1 MQESNKTQKRRWEK
15 GDTSPRKRARQSC
28 EACKA
33 RKTKCVGVENGDCE
47 YCKSLNVPCE
57 FNLKNR
63 KRPFYRVSE
72 EAYESLIKL
81 LRRFVSEEE
90 LPELTVESI
99 SGYLEQMNNDPIPH
113 VSPHGSDRDAEPS
126 NAVLAP
132 NSRDDP
138 QEHDPQELAMPNDN
152 SLFQEEMGCMTL
164 DSMGKYRYVGANSAL
179 RWYHAARMVSERP
192 LQSDP
197 RVVVPLKTG
206 LLPPTTPESV
216 ASQHRV
222 EHYLPCQRLSMEYT
236 TRFFA
241 QAHSMH
247 CFYSLEQFYSMLD
260 KTIEDRGKTSS
271 ASWLCSLY
279 SIFAI
284 GSIRP
289 DRTPTTPEKTI
300 PKDITNPTGYLALA
314 KELVPRVAEDADIE
328 SVRAFTLLSLA
339 MHSNCYSLEA
349 YLYLGTAARIG
360 FSLGLHRDIFP
371 KTLSTVDRERHR
383 RLWWTVYVLDH
394 EMANRY
400 GYPCAISDD
409 LGFMTTGPASE
420 QILDPSPNMPQ
431 GFQALSVSLVQLQ
444 KKINLECFFQPCNGG
459 RLPINLVTQSLT
471 TLKKWLDKIPYH
483 LRWDCTAPPQHSR
496 SIAVLHLRYW
506 SLVMSISRPFLLL
519 SVTKAGEIDSLVR
532 IRCYDKLSSACIEA
546 AEISVR
552 ILHRMQT
559 MNVLS
564 SLTLNDCHC
573 AGEAMCVLLLAL
585 RKSQSAKHQ
594 DMIRTCLGTLASM
607 EKVGWCERIVP
618 DIQARVYESGVL
630 DFEAPAEIQEQN
642 LLSDGSGSS
651 EYADL

>member
-1 MQESNKTQKRRWEK
+1 MQSNKTQKRRWEREN
-15 GDTSPRKRARQSC
+15 TLPRKRARQSC

-72 EAYESLIKL
+72 EAYDYLIKL

-90 LPELTVESI
+90 LPELTVASI
-99 SGYLEQMNNDPIPH
+99 SGYLEQMNNEPEH
-113 VSPHGSDRDAEPS
+113 VLSEDRDRNADPS
-126 NAVLAP
+126 DIVSIP
-132 NSRDDP
+132 NPRG
-138 QEHDPQELAMPNDN
+138 DPQELTVPNDN
-152 SLFQEEMGCMTL
+152 SIFQEELGCMTL
-164 DSMGKYRYVGANSAL
+164 DSSGKYRYVGANSSL
-179 RWYHAARMVSERP
+179 RWYHAARMVSERAVP
-192 LQSDP
+192 SDP
-197 RVVVPLKTG
+197 RVVIPLKTG

-222 EHYLPCQRLSMEYT
+222 EHYLPCHRLSMEYT
-236 TRFFA
+236 ARFFA

-247 CFYSLEQFYSMLD
+247 CFYSLEQFYTMLD
-260 KTIEDRGKTSS
+260 HTLENQGKTSS
-271 ASWLCSLY
+271 SSWLCSLY

-289 DRTPTTPEKTI
+289 KGTPTTPDKTL
-300 PKDITNPTGYLALA
+300 PEDITTPAGYLALA
-314 KELVPRVAEDADIE
+314 KELVPRAAEDADIE
-328 SVRAFTLLSLA
+328 SVRAFALLSLA

-371 KTLSTVDRERHR
+371 KDLSTVDRERYR
-383 RLWWTVYVLDH
+383 RVWWTVYILDH

-420 QILDPSPNMPQ
+420 RILDPSPNMPQ
-431 GFQALSVSLVQLQ
+431 GFQTLSVSLVQLQ
-444 KKINLECFFQPCNGG
+444 KKINLECFLEPCHGGG

-471 TLKKWLDKIPYH
+471 TLKKWLEKVPHH
-483 LRWDCTAPPQHSR
+483 LRWDCAAPPQHLR

-506 SLVMSISRPFLLL
+506 SLVISISRPFLLL
-519 SVTKAGEIDSLVR
+519 SVTKAGEIDSLIR
-532 IRCYDKLSSACIEA
+532 LRCYDKLSNACIEA
-546 AEISVR
+546 AEMSVR
-552 ILHRMQT
+552 ILQRMQD
-559 MNVLS
+559 MNILS

-585 RKSQSAKHQ
+585 RKAQSAKHQ
-594 DMIRTCLGTLASM
+594 DMLRTCLGTLASM

-630 DFEAPAEIQEQN
+630 DLEAPTGIQEQN
-642 LLSDGSGSS
+642 LLSDGPGSS
-651 EYADL
+651 EYTEL